1 MLRYTGSMTRVGSA
15 CAIAIAAGVVSLF
28 ACTTDPPP
36 SVTGSNDASAQLD
49 GAHSADGGPA
59 TDPDAG
65 ASQGDAG
72 EAGVPSYTVGGT
84 ISGYVGSGLS
94 LETNGQTVAV
104 PKAGS
109 SFLFPTKLPAGTR
122 YAVVAKTQPTVPSQT
137 CTVEAGEGV
146 VAGDVTNVAV
156 TCGTNTYRVGVS
168 VMGLTG
174 SGLVLQNNGGDDLS
188 VGPGTTG
195 AFFPT
200 KIVSGGPYNV
210 TVGVQPNGQR
220 CTVSSGTGSVVAGDV
235 TTVAVNCVDNRYTI
249 GGSVTGLAGTGL
261 VLQNKAGADLPVNA
275 NGTFAFP
282 TSELTGAAYQVTVKT
297 QPTNR
302 SQTCVVTDGTG
313 NVAGANVTNIA
324 ISCTT
329 NKFAISG
336 TIVGLQGGGLQ
347 LIDKGPLFWNVP
359 QAATSFIMPAA
370 VLSGDTYNVTA
381 TYQPVGPTQN
391 CVIANGS
398 GTVGDSD
405 VTNIVITCTT
415 QSFNV
420 KIEATGVA
428 GPGITVT
435 LNGTE
440 SLAVNANGTTMFPN
454 KLLSGTD
461 VEVVLTSQQNDAT
474 QGCGIVPWYPV
485 RIEGKDLVWNV
496 ECGRKKISFISSV
509 QFDGNLGG
517 LAGADAKCGAVAA
530 AAGLTGTFQASL
542 GDGTTSAWDHVARS
556 GGPWT
561 LVDGTITC
569 YHGTV
574 MEGCSHPVDMT
585 ELGGPPPTMTST
597 CGPYEIFAGP
607 ATDANFKNAHCNNWT
622 SASSPSGAT
631 YGTYKMLSYVGLA
644 ADCFSTRAVG
654 CAGLSSLLCFE
665 R

>member
-1 MLRYTGSMTRVGSA
+1 MLRYTASMTRVGSA
-15 CAIAIAAGVVSLF
+15 CAIAIAAGVASLF

-36 SVTGSNDASAQLD
+36 SVTGSNDA
-49 GAHSADGGPA
+49 GAHLDSAPSADGGPA

-65 ASQGDAG
+65 PSQADAG

-109 SFLFPTKLPAGTR
+109 SFVFPTKLPAGTR

-137 CTVEAGEGV
+137 CTVEGGEGV

-156 TCGTNTYRVGVS
+156 ACGTNAYRLGVS

-235 TTVAVNCVDNRYTI
+235 TTVAVNCVDNRYTV
-249 GGSVTGLAGTGL
+249 GGSVSGLAGTGL

-329 NKFAISG
+329 NRYSISG
-336 TIVGLQGGGLQ
+336 TVTGLVGQGLTIHNGGPSIELAP
-347 LIDKGPLFWNVP
+347 G
-359 QAATSFIMPAA
+359 ATSFVFPANVA
-370 VLSGDTYNVTA
+370 SGDTYNVVA
-381 TYQPVGPTQN
+381 MYLPFSPWQS

-398 GTVGDSD
+398 GTVGGSD
-405 VTNIVITCTT
+405 VTNVAITCTVK
-415 QSFNV
+415 SFSV
-420 KIEATGVA
+420 RVEVTGMTGTGLV
-428 GPGITVT
+428 VQ
-435 LNGTE
+435 LNGGE
-440 SLAVNANGTTMFPN
+440 SITFNANGTAAFAT
-454 KLLSGTD
+454 KVLSGD
-461 VEVVLTSQQNDAT
+461 VIIGAITSQPNNPSE
-474 QGCGIVPWYPV
+474 GCGLYPSDAETV
-485 RIEGKDLVWNV
+485 RNSDPSWTV
-496 ECGRKKISFISSV
+496 ECGRKKVAFVSSAMYTG
-509 QFDGNLGG
+509 DLGG
-517 LAGADAKCGAVAA
+517 LAGADAKCQGLAA
-530 AAGLTGTFQASL
+530 AAGLTGTFRAAIGDSVTSTESRLASS
-542 GDGTTSAWDHVARS
+542 D
-556 GGPWT
+556 GPWM
-561 LVDGTITC
+561 LVDGTLAC
-569 YHGTV
+569 YHGTKLDYCPHMV
-574 MEGCSHPVDMT
+574 NMT
-585 ELGGPPPTMTST
+585 ELGGPPPVATTG
-597 CGPYEIFAGP
+597 CGANSVFSGP
-607 ATDANFKNAHCNNWT
+607 TTDANYKNAHCANWT
-622 SASSPSGAT
+622 SASTPAGASYGRWDEPNPRVYVVPSC
-631 YGTYKMLSYVGLA
+631 LA
-644 ADCFSTRAVG
+644 KNPAG
-654 CAGLSSLLCFE
+654 CAGLAPLLCFE
-665 R
+665 Q